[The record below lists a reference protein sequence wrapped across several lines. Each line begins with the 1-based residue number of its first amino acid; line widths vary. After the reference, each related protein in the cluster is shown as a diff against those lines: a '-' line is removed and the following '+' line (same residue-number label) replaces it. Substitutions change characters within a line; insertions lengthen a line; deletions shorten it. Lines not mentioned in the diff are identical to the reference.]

1 MSNSKKTLLEVK
13 EIALSYGNK
22 TVLKNINLSIK
33 EKSVTT
39 IVGPN
44 GAGKSSLL
52 KVILK
57 LIKADSGKV
66 IYSPSLTIGYV
77 PQKIHLDNNLPLTC
91 QQFLKLK
98 RGVKRGDLENIVNLL
113 SIDHLMQSSM
123 HRLSGGELQRVLF
136 ARALLNKPKLLVLDE
151 PVQGVDINGQVELYN
166 LINSSKQMFDC
177 AVLMVSHDLHLVMA
191 NTDHVI
197 CINQHIC
204 CQGSA
209 DSVANDPDFISH
221 FGTQYADNFALY
233 THHHD
238 HHHHLDGDIC
248 HCGETQHFSDNSVK
262 KSKDNSN
269 A

>member
-1 MSNSKKTLLEVK
+1 
-13 EIALSYGNK
+13 
-22 TVLKNINLSIK
+22 
-33 EKSVTT
+33 
-39 IVGPN
+39 
-44 GAGKSSLL
+44 
-52 KVILK
+52 
-57 LIKADSGKV
+57 
-66 IYSPSLTIGYV
+66 
-77 PQKIHLDNNLPLTC
+77 
-91 QQFLKLK
+91 
-98 RGVKRGDLENIVNLL
+98 
-113 SIDHLMQSSM
+113 MQSSM

-248 HCGETQHFSDNSVK
+248 HCGETQHFHDNSAK
-262 KSKDNSN
+262 ESKDNSD